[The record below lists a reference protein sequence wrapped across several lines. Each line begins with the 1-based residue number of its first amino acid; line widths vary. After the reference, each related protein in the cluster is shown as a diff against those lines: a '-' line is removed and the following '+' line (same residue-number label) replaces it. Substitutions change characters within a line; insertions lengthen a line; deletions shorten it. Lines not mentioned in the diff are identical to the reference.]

1 MMEKP
6 FAETLTGLP
15 FDTASMKLHA
25 AIAVI
30 LTTTAYSDRQRL
42 AEIEDRLRGFLSVH
56 PSDIISA
63 VMESPKGEN

>member
-1 MMEKP
+1 MTERN
-6 FAETLTGLP
+6 FAETLAGLP
-15 FDTASMKLHA
+15 FETASMKLHA

-30 LTTTAYSDRQRL
+30 LTTTAYSDQQRL

-63 VMESPKGEN
+63 VMDSGKGEE